1 MEQNVNHQYALE
13 QGWNRQQ
20 PEVQAEQ
27 EKEQEPQLVRA
38 MKVLEEYVY
47 VLAVQAGESE
57 EYAAGLWGRIVK
69 SSGVLR
75 ELAYYHDYGKFW
87 GEYKV
92 AGYGITDIL
101 VWQVD
106 HFKAYLDR
114 REEVNRWQPEKLF
127 LKALDIMLQ
136 MEDNPQPFVEKIQGE
151 TGTDY
156 VGKFKEY

>member
-1 MEQNVNHQYALE
+1 MVQDNRENGQELTQDELLAKAMQTLE
-13 QGWNRQQ
+13 QYI
-20 PEVQAEQ
+20 AD
-27 EKEQEPQLVRA
+27 
-38 MKVLEEYVY
+38 
-47 VLAVQAGESE
+47 LAAKAGESE
-57 EYAAGLWGRIVK
+57 EYAKDLWDRIRQSV
-69 SSGVLR
+69 GVLR

-92 AGYGITDIL
+92 AGYSLTDIL

-114 REEVNRWQPEKLF
+114 REEVNRHKPEKLF
-127 LKALDIMLQ
+127 LQAMDIMLQ
-136 MEDNPQPFVEKIQGE
+136 MEVNPQPFVDKLRGE

>member
-1 MEQNVNHQYALE
+1 MEQDNRNQQLGVN
-13 QGWNRQQ
+13 QQ
-20 PEVQAEQ
+20 PVQV
-27 EKEQEPQLVRA
+27 EKQAQSELFEA
-38 MKVLEEYVY
+38 MQTLERYVY
-47 VLAVQAGESE
+47 ELASMAGESE
-57 EYAAGLWGRIVK
+57 EYAKDLWGRISK
-69 SSGVLR
+69 STGVLR

-92 AGYGITDIL
+92 AGYSITDIL

-127 LKALDIMLQ
+127 LSALDIMLQ
-136 MEDNPQPFVEKIQGE
+136 MEDNPQPFVEKMQGE